1 MTDGA
6 AAPDH
11 VYVHVPFCG
20 RRCAYCD
27 FSIAVRR
34 EVPVRAFNDAIMA
47 ELVTRRIGPNPR
59 LKTLYLGGGTPSKLG
74 GDGLAELVASLRLHL
89 MGATFQHSHN
99 RSKSPPRRTLRT

>member
-1 MTDGA
+1 MTDRET
-6 AAPDH
+6 APDH

-27 FSIAVRR
+27 FAIAVRR

-47 ELVTRRIGPNPR
+47 ELVTRRIDPNPG

-74 GDGLAELVASLRLHL
+74 GDGLAALVTSLRTQLL
-89 MGATFQHSHN
+89 GLDFSTFPHSVEV
-99 RSKSPPRRTLRT
+99 PA